1 MLTPFQLLK
10 QQFLQG
16 TIAKSD
22 FIAQAHAR
30 FHSILFDYSQELA
43 NTDIGR
49 IEILPGKVLI
59 TSRRDGIVIEVD
71 PADHRTVPIETLN
84 FNEYEPSE
92 SEIIRRLSPHIRTM
106 LDIGANIGW
115 YSLLVAR
122 INPEARVHSFE
133 PIPTTFNQLLKNRS
147 LNENSPIQCHNFG
160 FSAQPGTFPFYF
172 YPEGSGNASMK
183 NLAARDDAEVIL
195 CELQTLDNFATRLD
209 DLSVDFVKCDVEG
222 NELYVVQGGL
232 DFLSKHRPVILMEL
246 LRKWSSSF
254 DYHPNDVFKMLAEIG
269 YAAYVVSPS
278 NDLAPISSITD
289 ETIETNFFFVHPESK
304 LRPILDL

>member
-1 MLTPFQLLK
+1 MPNPFQLLK

-16 TIAKSD
+16 SISKPD
-22 FIAQAHAR
+22 FISQAHAR
-30 FHSILFDYSQELA
+30 FHSILFGYSQELI

-49 IEILPGKVLI
+49 IEILPGKVLM

-92 SEIIRRLSPHIRTM
+92 SEIIRRLAPHINTM

-115 YSLLVAR
+115 YSLVVAR
-122 INPEARVHSFE
+122 LNPAARVHSFE
-133 PIPTTFNQLLKNRS
+133 PIPTTFNRLLKNRS
-147 LNENSPIQCHNFG
+147 LNKNSPIQCHNFG
-160 FSAQPGTFPFYF
+160 FSAEPGTFPFYF

-195 CELQTLDNFATRLD
+195 CELQTLDNFSTLFAD
-209 DLSVDFVKCDVEG
+209 CSVDFVKCDVEG

-254 DYHPNDVFKMLAEIG
+254 DYHPNDVFDVLAGIG
-269 YAAYVVSPS
+269 YAAYVVAPS
-278 NDLAPISSITD
+278 KDLAPISCITD
-289 ETIETNFFFVHPESK
+289 ETVDTNFFFVHPESK
-304 LRPILDL
+304 LRPVLGI